1 MSTLSY
7 PFSTTTLFGST
18 GVVGSH
24 ILNTLLSIP
33 SVQTTTISRRAPKPA
48 SEPSPQ
54 YLTAIV
60 DVDVNNWAPQLLT
73 LSPIPHTVFSALGTT
88 RAQAGDVA
96 SQWKIDHDL
105 NVELAKAAKA
115 AGVKTFVF
123 ISATGTRGWPNSSL
137 AYNKMKNGVEDAIR
151 GLEFENSIILKPGLI
166 MGERKEGRLLEGF
179 SDKVIRGIGK
189 VSSHAQDSLAQKGQE
204 IARAAVRAAEIAAEG
219 KAPERY
225 WVLEATDIV
234 RHGRTEWQE
243 KGAVANQTAL

>member
-1 MSTLSY
+1 MSTLNY

-18 GVVGSH
+18 GLVGSH
-24 ILNTLLSIP
+24 ILNNLLSIP

-54 YLTAIV
+54 NLTALV
-60 DVDVNNWAPQLLT
+60 DADVNTWAPKLLT

-123 ISATGTRGWPNSSL
+123 ISATRTRGWPNSSI

-151 GLEFENSIILKPGLI
+151 DLEFENSIILKPGLI
-166 MGERKEGRLLEGF
+166 MGERKEEGRLLEGF

-204 IARAAVRAAEIAAEG
+204 IAHAAVRAAEIAAEG

-225 WVLEATDIV
+225 WILEAADIV
-234 RHGRTEWQE
+234 RHGRTE
-243 KGAVANQTAL
+243 K